1 MKYIKKII
9 MILVVIGMLF
19 ILTGCTNNSVA
30 EEEKRFQRIS
40 NEGNFYVV
48 YDKKTKV
55 MYSVSNSYYNFG
67 IMTLLVNS
75 EGKPLLYEGGK

>member
-40 NEGNFYVV
+40 NEGN
-48 YDKKTKV
+48 DKKTKV